1 METSLT
7 LESAKPMNITKLD
20 YTRLHLKW
28 LVWLPKNIK
37 WKLTLLGY
45 VNKKK
50 HKHPNYNL
58 TCLDIQNQGS

>member
-50 HKHPNYNL
+50 KTQAPKL
-58 TCLDIQNQGS
+58 